1 MNPLLQLERYGQ
13 SYWLDNLTRAMITSG
28 ELKQR
33 VDECG
38 LRGVTSNP
46 VIFKQA
52 IAGSSDYETQIGQ
65 LLEDDCEPQEVYE
78 ALVTTDVRDACD
90 VLRPVYDASDA
101 VDGYVS
107 LEVSPHL
114 AHDARASIEEGRR
127 LYQRVDRPNV
137 MIKIPGTTAG
147 LEAIEELLFEGIPV
161 NITLLFSIER
171 YAAVADA
178 YMSAL
183 ERRLAADRKLS
194 EITSVASFFLSRID
208 VLADE
213 LLAHRLT
220 PSALAQGEPV
230 AQRLLG
236 RIATAN
242 ARLAYK
248 CFGRILESERW
259 RVLES
264 QGAGVQRILWASTGT
279 KNPRYSDVMYVEPL
293 IGPHTVNTLP
303 EPTIDAFA
311 DHGCV
316 RPVLEEG
323 IAEARQVMDQ
333 LQSLGIDYG
342 QLTEQLLNEGIQKFI
357 DPYDALLDTLTS
369 YGRPRRNRQ
378 TVSALEQ
385 MAKRLRRLVLR
396 MTTAAGSGHPTSCM
410 SSADI
415 VAALFFHE
423 MRWDPRDPAA
433 HDVDRFVLSKGHAAP
448 VLWAALA
455 EAGAID
461 EDPLSLRQI
470 DSTLEGHPTPNN
482 PWVKVATGSLG
493 QGLAAANGM
502 ALADRLDGLDARVYC
517 LLGDGE
523 CAEGSVWEA
532 AEFAALNSLE
542 KLVAIVDVNALGQS
556 GDTPYRHDTGV
567 LARRFESFGWQVR
580 VIDGHDPGA
589 ILEALAAARDEGP
602 MAIIARTDKGRGVSF
617 LQGAQGWHGKALD
630 EDELERA
637 LAELGEAENGMPVEP
652 RRLSGSGM
660 PRTVAKLAGITVDE
674 YTPGESVATRAAF
687 GNALRKLGENNP
699 QIVALDGDVMNST
712 YTKLFAEHFPERFFQ
727 GYIAEQN
734 MVGTALGLAVNGKLP
749 FAASFACFL
758 TRAADF
764 LRMAGHTRPPHLV
777 ICGSHAG
784 VSIGED
790 GPSQM
795 GIEDLALFRSVF
807 DSTVLYP
814 CDAVSAERLTELA
827 AATPGIVYIRTSRP
841 STSVIYPNDESFAVG
856 GSKTLRHS
864 TRDVV
869 TLVAAGITVREAL
882 IAHDALLE
890 HGIASRVIDA
900 YSVKPLDVA
909 TLTQAARETGL
920 LLVIEDHVAEGG
932 LGEAVTAAV
941 DSLAPVQRLAVT
953 AHPHSGSQAEL
964 LMRLGID
971 HQAIERCVL
980 ERIGDRDAVSA
991 IS

>member
-13 SYWLDNLTRAMITSG
+13 SYWLDNLTRAMITGG

-46 VIFKQA
+46 AIFKQA
-52 IAGSSDYETQIGQ
+52 IVGSSDYETQIGQ
-65 LLEDDCEPQEVYE
+65 LLEDGCEPQEVYE

-114 AHDARASIEEGRR
+114 AHDARASIEEARR
-127 LYQRVDRPNV
+127 LYQQVDRPNL

-171 YAAVADA
+171 YASVTDA
-178 YMSAL
+178 YMRAL
-183 ERRLAADRKLS
+183 ERRVAAGRKPS
-194 EITSVASFFLSRID
+194 EIASVASFFLSRID
-208 VLADE
+208 VLADK

-220 PSALAQGEPV
+220 PSALAQGEPM

-236 RIATAN
+236 RIAIAN
-242 ARLAYK
+242 ARLAYERL
-248 CFGRILESERW
+248 GRILESERW
-259 RVLES
+259 RALES
-264 QGAGVQRILWASTGT
+264 QGARVQRILWASTGT

-303 EPTIDAFA
+303 ESTIDAFA

-316 RPVLEEG
+316 SQVLGVG
-323 IAEARQVMDQ
+323 IGEARQAMFQ

-342 QLTEQLLNEGIQKFI
+342 LLTEQLLNEGIQKFI
-357 DPYDALLDTLTS
+357 DPYDALLDTLAS
-369 YGRPRRNRQ
+369 YGRPRRNLQ
-378 TVSALEQ
+378 TVSALAQ
-385 MAKRLRRLVLR
+385 TAKRLRRMVLR
-396 MTTAAGSGHPTSCM
+396 MTNAAGSGHPTSCL
-410 SSADI
+410 SCAEI
-415 VAALFFHE
+415 VTALFFHE

-461 EDPLSLRQI
+461 EDPLSLRRI

-532 AEFAALNSLE
+532 AEFAALHSLD
-542 KLVAIVDVNALGQS
+542 KVVAIVDVNALGQS

-567 LARRFESFGWQVR
+567 FARRFESFGWQVR
-580 VIDGHDPGA
+580 VIDGHDLGA
-589 ILEALAAARDEGP
+589 VIEAFEAARCVGP
-602 MAIIARTDKGRGVSF
+602 MAIIARTDKGHGVSF
-617 LQGAQGWHGKALD
+617 LQGAQGWHGKALED
-630 EDELERA
+630 DELVQA
-637 LAELGEAENGMPVEP
+637 LAELGEAGAGSPVEP
-652 RRLSGSGM
+652 RRLGRT
-660 PRTVAKLAGITVDE
+660 PRAVAKLVGINVDE
-674 YTPGESVATRAAF
+674 YTIGEAVATRAAY

-712 YTKLFAEHFPERFFQ
+712 YTKLFAERIPVRFFQ

-749 FAASFACFL
+749 FVASFACFL

-764 LRMAGHTRPPHLV
+764 VRMAGHTRPPHLV

-795 GIEDLALFRSVF
+795 GIEDLALFRSVL

-827 AATPGIVYIRTSRP
+827 ADTPGIVYIRTSRP
-841 STSVIYPNDESFAVG
+841 ATSVIYPNDEAFAVG

-864 TRDVV
+864 TRDAV

-920 LLVIEDHVAEGG
+920 MLVVEDHVVAGG
-932 LGEAVTAAV
+932 LGEAVAAAV
-941 DSLAPVQRLAVT
+941 DSLAPVQRLAVM

-971 HQAIERCVL
+971 HRAIERCVL
-980 ERIGDRDAVSA
+980 ERIDDRGAASA
-991 IS
+991 TF